1 MFRALDSVPRKEG
14 RDEGNSPNLE
24 RDTDITVSEVF
35 RPLAEND
42 WRRTLLPCHPVVER
56 QGFRETTEC

>member
-24 RDTDITVSEVF
+24 RDTDIMVSETF
-35 RPLAEND
+35 RPPAEDD
-42 WRRTLLPCHPVVER
+42 WRRALLPAIL
-56 QGFRETTEC
+56 